1 MLGKGPDFLAVR
13 RLVARS
19 SSREPVTVSPPSAA
33 STLRNPFIVG
43 YASLTLLT
51 YSLVASSGTAA
62 YLASL
67 LNLDGQKKGP
77 GGFPGPSRIRS
88 HDYIALRLLPSRLA
102 CLCCENRDSYIAFHL
117 LSDGP
122 LAYSISLLTRKG
134 RVLNTQVAAYRAGGK
149 RQIKQ

>member
-13 RLVARS
+13 WLVARS
-19 SSREPVTVSPPSAA
+19 DSREPVTVSPPSA

-77 GGFPGPSRIRS
+77 RWIPG
-88 HDYIALRLLPSRLA
+88 A
-102 CLCCENRDSYIAFHL
+102 
-117 LSDGP
+117 LSDSKP
-122 LAYSISLLTRKG
+122 RLHRASPPSESARLPTLARTATLTSRSISFPMTRSPTLFG
-134 RVLNTQVAAYRAGGK
+134 IYPPGARANQRCRGK
-149 RQIKQ
+149 EEPG